1 MKTAQSS
8 TQSKNNKK
16 YVYFLN
22 RIAPLSQNRYAI
34 YTSGGSLEIGK
45 QVLFSEGICKE
56 NGDMEL
62 LEEVTT
68 ITLLHAGITLSLVE
82 VASHPNET
90 FAFV

>member
-16 YVYFLN
+16 YVYVLQ

-62 LEEVTT
+62 LEEATT
-68 ITLLHAGITLSLVE
+68 ITSLYAGNSLSLVE
-82 VASHPNET
+82 VASHPNEI